1 VSGGRRVLVATAKE
15 RRPATAL
22 RLAGDLAGP
31 KGDVVLAAVL
41 VVPHSMPLGAALD
54 RPVAAACEMLDE
66 AEREAPVAGTFDT
79 RLVRARSFAEGVLET
94 LDAERFDLLLM
105 ERGMGP
111 PIDGAVAQITSLM
124 EKAAPAVMLVRPAL
138 PTDGEGSTSGR

>member
-1 VSGGRRVLVATAKE
+1 
-15 RRPATAL
+15 
-22 RLAGDLAGP
+22 
-31 KGDVVLAAVL
+31 
-41 VVPHSMPLGAALD
+41 MPLGAALD

-138 PTDGEGSTSGR
+138 PTGGEGSTSGR